1 VSTETIEDPDLARL
15 TRRTDFLL
23 AVLAAVAAIGFAW
36 TGYQSA
42 SWVRERFAI
51 ADSASHASE
60 QAIGLSSEAD
70 RIEERDTLL
79 YAEWLAAVE
88 GGDTRTA
95 DRLFELFRPEIK
107 SYVGEAGSQAAQPP
121 ETTPFGSESY
131 TANRRRQEAVELE
144 AEARAL
150 TQKAADASS
159 AAARY
164 SGIGVTFTA
173 VLAATGIAIRFR
185 TVRLRRLFIV
195 VSGILMLGAIVL
207 SVTTS
212 IRFG

>member
-1 VSTETIEDPDLARL
+1 MSTHENEDPGEARL
-15 TRRTDFLL
+15 TRRTDLLL
-23 AVLAAVAAIGFAW
+23 AVLAAIAAVGFAW

-51 ADSASHASE
+51 SDSASSARE
-60 QAIGLSSEAD
+60 RALGLSGEAD
-70 RIEERDTLL
+70 RMEERDTLL
-79 YAEWLAAVE
+79 YAEWLAALDS
-88 GGDTRTA
+88 GDAKTA
-95 DRLFELFRPEIK
+95 NRLFELFRPEIK
-107 SYVGEAGSQAAQPP
+107 DYVEQTGASAGQPP
-121 ETTPFGSESY
+121 PNAPFDDETYS
-131 TANRRRQEAVELE
+131 ANVRRQEASALE
-144 AEARAL
+144 TEARVL
-150 TQKAADASS
+150 TGTAADASS

-185 TVRLRRLFIV
+185 SVRLRRVFIV
-195 VSGILMLGAIVL
+195 VSTVLMLGAVVL